1 MSLFRREKKRPDR
14 RMVWVTTSTRKDDD
28 GDKRFVLEI
37 RKAYVSPFSDEETL
51 LFEGEYP
58 SRFRRWRALRRW
70 WRANRKQYWYTNL
83 MLDFDAWT

>member
-14 RMVWVTTSTRKDDD
+14 HMVWVTTSTRKD
-28 GDKRFVLEI
+28 GGSKRFVLTI
-37 RKAYVSPFSDEETL
+37 RKAYVSPFSDEEAL

-58 SRFRRWRALRRW
+58 SRFRRWRALRGW
-70 WRANRKQYWYTNL
+70 WRAHRKQYWYTNL